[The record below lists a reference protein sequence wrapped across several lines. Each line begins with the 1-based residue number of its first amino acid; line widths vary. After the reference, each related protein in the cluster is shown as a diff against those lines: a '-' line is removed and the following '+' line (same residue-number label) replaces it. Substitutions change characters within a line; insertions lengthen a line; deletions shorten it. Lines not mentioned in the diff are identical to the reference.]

1 MPLTE
6 AQTLQVIS
14 MAHKIEDLFYTLRSL
29 DRDEILTAVGELEPH
44 SVRAVIA
51 LLTKAIGE

>member
-6 AQTLQVIS
+6 EQKRRVMA
-14 MAHKIEDLFYTLRSL
+14 MAHRIEDLFYTLRSL
-29 DRDEILTAVGELEPH
+29 DRDGLIIAVGDWEPH

-51 LLTKAIGE
+51 LLTKATGE